1 MARLGREH
9 LSDMSNEGS
18 RVKERRERLGIGKK
32 ALAEL
37 AGVNRNTLAAIEG
50 GESFNRTSLAKLER
64 VLDDLEEEAGIDA
77 PPRAAATDESKMVK
91 FRLDGLYGVRSL
103 VVEGPIEDKEG
114 LLEIVQELMRGSG
127 QASSKEDDD

>member
-1 MARLGREH
+1 MARLGKEH
-9 LSDMSNEGS
+9 LGDMSNEGT
-18 RVKERRERLGIGKK
+18 RVRDRRERLGIGKK

-37 AGVNRNTLAAIEG
+37 AGVNRNTLAAIEA

-77 PPRAAATDESKMVK
+77 PPRAAAESDETKMVK
-91 FRLDGLYGVRSL
+91 FRLDGLHGVRSL
-103 VVEGPIEDKEG
+103 IVEGPIEDKEG

-127 QASSKEDDD
+127 QAGKDSDE